1 MHDVCLRACAEQGSD
16 GRSKTPGAASAC
28 AVGALLL
35 LVGGAARADEEGFS
49 QGPDVLTSV
58 LFTLT
63 AVALGV
69 LSLGVSFLGP
79 HQFCLTRDQQTALSV

>member
-49 QGPDVLTSV
+49 QGPDVL
-58 LFTLT
+58 
-63 AVALGV
+63 
-69 LSLGVSFLGP
+69 SLGGSFLGP